1 MWWGNNSD
9 KDTKAAAKETPAE
22 TSNSANAK
30 DGSKKLPPA
39 MQRIVEKSEK
49 EENFFDELVEG

>member
-9 KDTKAAAKETPAE
+9 KDSKAAAKDTPAE
-22 TSNSANAK
+22 TSNSAK
-30 DGSKKLPPA
+30 DASKREKLPPA
-39 MQRIVEKSEK
+39 MQRILEKSEK